1 MRHNEHRTMDLS
13 PASDDADAPD
23 PTGPDA
29 PAPRYPHR
37 DRDAGW
43 VVASLSGD
51 PAAFG
56 HLYDAWFDKAY
67 DVALRINRDRDVA
80 AEVAQDA
87 FLSAWRNLGS
97 LEDPGTFGGWIL
109 RIARNGA
116 YNRQRKEQRSQPVD
130 DRGLAVIEAVGA
142 SPTSAPQ
149 GFGVEDRLS
158 ASSDPS
164 RAMEDAELADL
175 VWDAA
180 GALGARDVEVLDLQL
195 RHGLSPAEIGEV
207 VGLNRNAANQ
217 LVHRV
222 RKRLDAAIR
231 ARVLWRGGTPACPDL
246 DRLLRSAGIAAFDAE
261 AVKLADTHAASCEAC
276 SDRRQLKL
284 QPSALFASVPIVV
297 APIFIKT
304 QAASA
309 LEALG
314 VPMQG
319 SSFAGGG
326 AAGAGATAGEA
337 AGDAGG
343 GAAGAGAAGDGSV
356 LPRPEPASAGR
367 SWRTAA
373 LGVAAAVVLVAL
385 LFGITGRLGP
395 GLNEEQVASQ
405 VPVTTATPGTEPAG
419 SSVPPT
425 FGVEPGDTT
434 PATDSTSSTTLAG
447 TPPSSGATTPTI
459 VVVPTDPTTVTN
471 PTTPPPTATN
481 PTTPPTTPVPVQI
494 SLAIKDQRP
503 FPYTATWYLQPPSST
518 APATAPLL
526 VWTVTGP
533 AGMTIDVSGVQW
545 SQLDVAA
552 TNRVFSHNAT
562 GNEALCPGTV
572 LRSVLCSGVKQG
584 TYTYTVTVT
593 TPGGAKTSKSV
604 DLVVTAPP
612 VP

>member
-56 HLYDAWFDKAY
+56 HLYDAWFDKVY

-97 LEDPGTFGGWIL
+97 LEDPGTFGGWLL

-180 GALGARDVEVLDLQL
+180 AALGERDVEVLDLQL

-231 ARVLWRGGTPACPDL
+231 ARVLWRGGAPACPDL
-246 DRLLRSAGIAAFDAE
+246 DRLLRSAGIAA
-261 AVKLADTHAASCEAC
+261 CRC
-276 SDRRQLKL
+276 
-284 QPSALFASVPIVV
+284 
-297 APIFIKT
+297 
-304 QAASA
+304 
-309 LEALG
+309 
-314 VPMQG
+314 
-319 SSFAGGG
+319 
-326 AAGAGATAGEA
+326 
-337 AGDAGG
+337 
-343 GAAGAGAAGDGSV
+343 
-356 LPRPEPASAGR
+356 
-367 SWRTAA
+367 RTAKIRRPVHVHFIFLTEIKNHRNA
-373 LGVAAAVVLVAL
+373 IAHGRERAAEI
-385 LFGITGRLGP
+385 GGR
-395 GLNEEQVASQ
+395 
-405 VPVTTATPGTEPAG
+405 
-419 SSVPPT
+419 
-425 FGVEPGDTT
+425 F
-434 PATDSTSSTTLAG
+434 TLE
-447 TPPSSGATTPTI
+447 
-459 VVVPTDPTTVTN
+459 N
-471 PTTPPPTATN
+471 
-481 PTTPPTTPVPVQI
+481 
-494 SLAIKDQRP
+494 
-503 FPYTATWYLQPPSST
+503 
-518 APATAPLL
+518 
-526 VWTVTGP
+526 
-533 AGMTIDVSGVQW
+533 
-545 SQLDVAA
+545 LDEK
-552 TNRVFSHNAT
+552 R
-562 GNEALCPGTV
+562 
-572 LRSVLCSGVKQG
+572 
-584 TYTYTVTVT
+584 
-593 TPGGAKTSKSV
+593 KSV
-604 DLVVTAPP
+604 EKLCRHIFESFKELYINTDYLK
-612 VP
+612 

>member
-29 PAPRYPHR
+29 PAARYPHR

-56 HLYDAWFDKAY
+56 HLYDAWFDKVF

-87 FLSAWRNLGS
+87 FLSAWRNLAT
-97 LEDPGTFGGWIL
+97 LEDPGTFGGWLL

-180 GALGARDVEVLDLQL
+180 GALGERDVEVLDLQL

-231 ARVLWRGGTPACPDL
+231 ARVLWRGGAPACPDL
-246 DRLLRSAGIAAFDAE
+246 DRLLRSAGITAFDAE

-276 SDRRQLKL
+276 ADRRQLKL

-319 SSFAGGG
+319 SSFAGG

-337 AGDAGG
+337 AGGAEAGG

-356 LPRPEPASAGR
+356 LPLPEPTSAGR

-405 VPVTTATPGTEPAG
+405 APVTTATPGTEPAG

-425 FGVEPGDTT
+425 FGVDPGDTT
-434 PATDSTSSTTLAG
+434 PATEAPTSSTVV
-447 TPPSSGATTPTI
+447 TPPSSGVTNPTI
-459 VVVPTDPTTVTN
+459 VIPPTAPTTVTN
-471 PTTPPPTATN
+471 PTTPPTTTTN
-481 PTTPPTTPVPVQI
+481 PTTPPTTVTPVNIAVMI
-494 SLAIKDQRP
+494 NDQRP
-503 FPYTATWYLQPPSST
+503 TPYTSNWYMPPST
-518 APATAPLL
+518 LAPPAPVLQW
-526 VWTVTGP
+526 VVTGP
-533 AGMTIDVSGVQW
+533 AGMTIDVSGFQW
-545 SQLDVAA
+545 SQLNVPA
-552 TNRVFSHNAT
+552 TDHVFSHNAM
-562 GNEALCPGTV
+562 GNEPLCPATV
-572 LRSVLCSGVKQG
+572 VRSVLCNGVKAG
-584 TYTYTVTVT
+584 TYTYTITVT
-593 TPGGAKTSKSV
+593 APGGAKTTKSV
-604 DLVVTAPP
+604 NLVVAI